1 METQT
6 LHKITIE
13 NRTKTQITDVVEVKS
28 ATEKVVV
35 LLLSKGAMQIT
46 GENLHINKLSI
57 EEKVLLLDGAV
68 TELKYTENT
77 KTKSFFKKL
86 FK

>member
-6 LHKITIE
+6 SHKITIE

-57 EEKVLLLDGAV
+57 EEKVLLLDGTV
-68 TELKYTENT
+68 TELKYTEKT
-77 KTKSFFKKL
+77 RTKSFFKKL

>member
-13 NRTKTQITDVVEVKS
+13 NKTKTQITDVVEVKS

-57 EEKVLLLDGAV
+57 EEKVLLLDGTV
-68 TELKYTENT
+68 TELKYTEKT

>member
-57 EEKVLLLDGAV
+57 EEKVLLLDGTV